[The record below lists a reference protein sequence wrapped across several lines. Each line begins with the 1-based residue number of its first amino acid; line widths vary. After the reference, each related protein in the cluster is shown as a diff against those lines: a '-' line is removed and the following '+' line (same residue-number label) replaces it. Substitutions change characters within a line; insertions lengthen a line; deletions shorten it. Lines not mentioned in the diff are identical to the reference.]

1 MTDEVRIEAFAI
13 RSGLVAQSLDALR
26 PSFPR
31 WVGRLQALGVTN
43 IPTSALS
50 SDAQA
55 VNLLSQFIR
64 QAAPAAYRD
73 HAVEHNLRNLTGIR
87 PPKP

>member
-1 MTDEVRIEAFAI
+1 VTDEDRIEFFAI

-26 PSFPR
+26 PKFHR
-31 WVGRLQALGVTN
+31 WVRRLHALGVTD
-43 IPTSALS
+43 IPTSPLS
-50 SDAQA
+50 GDARA

-64 QAAPAAYRD
+64 QAVPAPYRD
-73 HAVEHNLRNLTGIR
+73 RSIEHNLRNLTGIR